1 MQGLLRWL
9 ASWKGLEIEPGTE
22 LRLELSSFPSG
33 GQGLLVLI
41 GLALALFIVVYTY
54 RRDGRNLSRW
64 QRITLGSLRGLA
76 ILAAFLLLLEPNLIT
91 IKREV
96 RPGHTLIL
104 IDQSQSMGH
113 KDSFRQPE
121 VEELAKAWRAVQ
133 EGEPGEARRIE
144 LAKSLLAQDD
154 QAILASLAEN
164 NRVLVYGFAAGL
176 ELLADLDLQ
185 SEEAKGSEA
194 ATSSALVKLDLNA
207 ITATGRYSNLGGAV
221 RQALE
226 RSRDS
231 AVAGIILLSD
241 GRRNLGAQGAEI
253 ARMLEQRRI
262 PSTIVI
268 PVGDPSATRTVTLT
282 RLEAP
287 DKVFQKDPYT
297 IRAEVESQG
306 YEDVEVTV
314 HLKLQADEG
323 SQAVTIRS
331 EQVRLGSGQR
341 EALIEF
347 DQLTADHAGVFTHIV
362 EIEPPAL
369 EPMTPERHAQRKQIE
384 VLGEQTRVLL
394 ISGGP
399 SHEYRF
405 LRNMLTRDKT
415 VQLSCWLCSA
425 DSDFPQDGN
434 LSLTS
439 LPVDRADLEEFDV
452 FIFLDPDS
460 RSLEKKFCDSV
471 AEMVTDGGAG
481 LWWTCGE
488 KFTLEALRPGAS
500 TESIADLLPVVP
512 DLVKADHEVI
522 GFGRG
527 RPRAWRYQLTAA
539 GKAHKAARLLDNR
552 EASDSLWERL
562 PGFYFA
568 FPVIRSKPA
577 AQVLLEHRSPV
588 LVASDGSAMPL
599 VASQFIGAGRVL
611 FSGTDDSYRWRVAF
625 EHAYERFWVKGIRYL
640 FEGRLN
646 AGGSRTRILLDEEKL
661 ELGQPLHVQVQARDQ
676 DYQPLIAESYALE
689 MQGEDGAI
697 ENLALAPVEAMPG
710 HFETRFRP
718 TATGYFR
725 LSGSGGENRKVE
737 ASFQVVPAAIEKQGP
752 ADMAELA
759 AIASATGGVLL
770 QNPGE
775 LLARAEQIPSKTVID
790 PLKSAHG
797 IWDSWMTVAL
807 ILGLLSAEWWLRKR
821 FNLL

>member
-1 MQGLLRWL
+1 MQGVLQWL
-9 ASWKGLEIEPGTE
+9 ATWMGLEIEPGTE
-22 LRLELSSFPSG
+22 LRFELSGFPSG
-33 GQGLLVLI
+33 GQGLLVLL
-41 GLALALFIVVYTY
+41 GLALAISIVAYAY
-54 RRDGRNLSRW
+54 RRDGHSLSKW

-76 ILAAFLLLLEPNLIT
+76 VLAAFLLLLEPNLIT

-113 KDSFRQPE
+113 RDSFRQPE
-121 VEELAKAWRAVQ
+121 VEDIAKAWRELQ
-133 EGEPGEARRIE
+133 DGEPSEVRRIDLARSVLAEDDQALLTE
-144 LAKSLLAQDD
+144 LAK
-154 QAILASLAEN
+154 N
-164 NRVLVYGFAAGL
+164 NRVLVYGFGAGL
-176 ELLADLDLQ
+176 EPLAVIDLQEAGEEAAGDIDQTGPAKIDLD
-185 SEEAKGSEA
+185 
-194 ATSSALVKLDLNA
+194 A
-207 ITATGRYSNLGGAV
+207 IEATGRYSNLGGAV

-231 AVAGIILLSD
+231 AVAGIIMLSD

-262 PSTIVI
+262 PSTIVV

-297 IRAEVESQG
+297 IRAEIEAQG
-306 YEDVEVTV
+306 YADIEVTV

-331 EQVRLGSGQR
+331 EQVSLGNGQR

-347 DQLTADHAGVFTHIV
+347 DQLSAEHSGVFTHIV

-369 EPMTPERHAQRKQIE
+369 EPSSPERHVQRKQIE

-394 ISGGP
+394 IAGGP

-425 DSDFPQDGN
+425 DPDFPQDGN
-434 LSLTS
+434 ISLAS
-439 LPVDRADLEEFDV
+439 LPADRAELEEFDV

-460 RSLEKKFCDSV
+460 RALEKNFCDMV

-481 LWWTCGE
+481 LWWACGE

-500 TESIADLLPVVP
+500 TETIADLLPVVP

-527 RPRAWRYQLTAA
+527 RPRAWRYKLTAA
-539 GKAHKAARLLDNR
+539 GRAHKAARLLDNR

-562 PGFYFA
+562 PGFFFA
-568 FPVIRSKPA
+568 FPIERSKPA
-577 AQVLLEHRSPV
+577 AQILIEHRSPV
-588 LVASDGSAMPL
+588 LVANDGSAMPL

-611 FSGTDDSYRWRVAF
+611 FSGTDDTYRWRVAF

-661 ELGQPLHVQVQARDQ
+661 ELGQPLHVQVQARDE
-676 DYQPLIAESYALE
+676 DYQPLIADSFPLE
-689 MQGEDGAI
+689 MQAEDGGI
-697 ENLALAPVEAMPG
+697 ENLTLDPVPAMPG

-718 TATGYFR
+718 TSIGYFR
-725 LSGSGGENRKVE
+725 LSGTGGENRKVQ
-737 ASFQVVPAAIEKQGP
+737 ATFQVVPAAIEKQGP

-759 AIASATGGVLL
+759 AIASVGGGLLL
-770 QNPGE
+770 QNPSGLRE
-775 LLARAEQIPSKTVID
+775 AAEQIPSKTVID

-797 IWDSWMTVAL
+797 IWDSWMTIAF
-807 ILGLLSAEWWLRKR
+807 ILGLLTVEWWLRKR